1 MYLARIHVTLKPSV
15 LDPQG
20 VAVGAALRTMGYR
33 EVAGLRQGKY
43 LELTLDSKGLNP
55 ARARARVEEMCAR
68 LLANTQIERY
78 EFTLEQ
84 VKPGKGA

>member
-1 MYLARIHVTLKPSV
+1 MYLAKIHVTLKPSV

-20 VAVGAALRTMGYR
+20 VAVGAALRHMGYK

-43 LELTLDSKGLNP
+43 LELKHEDKGLSLVK
-55 ARARARVEEMCAR
+55 AKARVDQMCAK

-78 EFTLEQ
+78 EFSISK
-84 VKPGKGA
+84 VAKG

>member
-1 MYLARIHVTLKPSV
+1 MYLAKIHVTLKPSV

-20 VAVGAALRTMGYR
+20 VAVGAALRHMGYK

-43 LELTLDSKGLNP
+43 LELRLEDKGLSLGK
-55 ARARARVEEMCAR
+55 AKARVDQMCAK

-78 EFTLEQ
+78 EFSISKTA
-84 VKPGKGA
+84 KG

>member
-1 MYLARIHVTLKPSV
+1 MYLAKIHVTLKPSV

-20 VAVGAALRTMGYR
+20 VAVGAALRHMGYK

-43 LELTLDSKGLNP
+43 LELRLEDKGLSLQK
-55 ARARARVEEMCAR
+55 ARTRVDQMCSK

-78 EFTLEQ
+78 EFSITK
-84 VKPGKGA
+84 VSKA

>member
-1 MYLARIHVTLKPSV
+1 MYLAKIHVTLKPSV

-20 VAVGAALRTMGYR
+20 VAVGGALKHMGYR

-43 LELTLDSKGLNP
+43 LELSLDEKGLSLE
-55 ARARARVEEMCAR
+55 RARQRVEEMCSQ

-78 EFTLEQ
+78 EISLAR
-84 VKPGKGA
+84 VPGRPA

>member
-1 MYLARIHVTLKPSV
+1 MYLAKIHVTLKPSV

-20 VAVGAALRTMGYR
+20 VAVGAALKHMGYR

-43 LELTLDSKGLNP
+43 LELLLEDKGLSVEK
-55 ARARARVEEMCAR
+55 AKARVAQMCDK

-78 EFTLEQ
+78 EFSLAK
-84 VKPGKGA
+84 VKAPRA